1 MNKPTTIKC
10 AVLALGCAA
19 LAACG
24 GSAENDGVT
33 ISFGGPGAPPAV
45 AEVPQP
51 KAMGKAMALASTAPL
66 AEVSLAPSDADFP
79 NPERG
84 FYRFATDPSKITAT
98 SLDYVVADGQRL
110 VYTPADL
117 SAYRTR
123 DLPSSYLTKLNT
135 GFANLRKQGLK
146 AVVRFAYN
154 YPETE
159 SDYLNAQDATL
170 SRVKRHITQLQPV
183 LQANAD
189 VIAAVQ
195 GGFVGAWGEW
205 HTSSNKLTTPA
216 NKAAVR
222 DALLAAVPASRQL
235 QVRYPGD
242 LAAWFPTPPTLEQL
256 LAPSP
261 TTAARIGQHNDCFL
275 ASPDD
280 VGTYWANTP
289 QQSAALRT
297 YAQQASATTS
307 AGGETCAPPV
317 AAQAR
322 MTCEDILREG
332 AAYHMSY
339 LNRDY
344 YEGFF
349 AQWQAGGCMA
359 EVSRKLGY
367 RLQLGT
373 VAHSAVAAPGGTL
386 AWQVA
391 LSNQGWARPMNARS
405 LVLTLVSATN
415 VATVL
420 PLAGTDLRQ
429 ASPGEPLQWAGEVTL
444 PATLAPGSYRVHI
457 SAPDAASTLAATPAY
472 AVRFA
477 NADSAVTGVQW
488 QAGTGRLALGTTLQ
502 VQ

>member
-1 MNKPTTIKC
+1 MNQSTTIKW
-10 AVLALGCAA
+10 AVLALGSSA

-33 ISFGGPGAPPAV
+33 ISFGSPGAPPAQV
-45 AEVPQP
+45 QVPQ
-51 KAMGKAMALASTAPL
+51 AMVARASLTVPMV
-66 AEVSLAPSDADFP
+66 EVSLSPSDLDFP

-98 SLDYVVADGQRL
+98 SLAYVVADGQRL
-110 VYTPADL
+110 VYTPGDL

-123 DLPSSYLTKLNT
+123 DLPSTYLTKLNT

-195 GGFVGAWGEW
+195 GGFIGAWGEW

-222 DALLAAVPASRQL
+222 DALLQAVPASRQL

-242 LAAWFPTPPTLEQL
+242 LAAWYPTPPTLEQL

-261 TTAARIGQHNDCFL
+261 TAAARIGQHNDCFL

-280 VGTYWANTP
+280 VGTYWASTP

-297 YAQQASATTS
+297 YAQQASATTG

-332 AAYHMSY
+332 AAYHMTY

-367 RLQLGT
+367 RLQLQT
-373 VAHSAVAAPGGTL
+373 VTHGAVATPGGSL
-386 AWQVA
+386 AWQVS
-391 LSNQGWARPMNARS
+391 LSNQGWARPLNARN
-405 LVLTLVSATN
+405 LALTLVSATN
-415 VATVL
+415 EATVL

-429 ASPGEPLQWAGEVTL
+429 ASPGEALQWSGEVTL

-457 SAPDAASTLAATPAY
+457 GAPDAASALAATPAY

-477 NADSAVTGVQW
+477 NADNVVTGVQW
-488 QAGTGRLALGTTLQ
+488 QASTGRLALGTTLQ

>member
-1 MNKPTTIKC
+1 MVARASLTVPMVEVSLSPSDLDFPTP
-10 AVLALGCAA
+10 
-19 LAACG
+19 
-24 GSAENDGVT
+24 SA
-33 ISFGGPGAPPAV
+33 
-45 AEVPQP
+45 
-51 KAMGKAMALASTAPL
+51 ASTALRPTPPR
-66 AEVSLAPSDADFP
+66 SPPPRSP
-79 NPERG
+79 
-84 FYRFATDPSKITAT
+84 TWWQTA
-98 SLDYVVADGQRL
+98 SGSF
-110 VYTPADL
+110 TPRAIS

-123 DLPSSYLTKLNT
+123 DLPSTYLTKLNT

-195 GGFVGAWGEW
+195 GGFIGAWGEW

-222 DALLAAVPASRQL
+222 DALLQAVPASRQL

-261 TTAARIGQHNDCFL
+261 TAAARIGQHNDCFL

-280 VGTYWANTP
+280 VGTYWASTP
-289 QQSAALRT
+289 PAVCRAAHLCP
-297 YAQQASATTS
+297 ASQRHHGR
-307 AGGETCAPPV
+307 GGETCAPPV

-332 AAYHMSY
+332 AAYHMTY

-349 AQWQAGGCMA
+349 AQWQAGGWHG
-359 EVSRKLGY
+359 RG
-367 RLQLGT
+367 
-373 VAHSAVAAPGGTL
+373 VAQAGLPVAAADRDTRGRGPRRAVRWPG
-386 AWQVA
+386 
-391 LSNQGWARPMNARS
+391 RCP
-405 LVLTLVSATN
+405 SATR
-415 VATVL
+415 
-420 PLAGTDLRQ
+420 AG
-429 ASPGEPLQWAGEVTL
+429 PG
-444 PATLAPGSYRVHI
+444 R
-457 SAPDAASTLAATPAY
+457 
-472 AVRFA
+472 
-477 NADSAVTGVQW
+477 
-488 QAGTGRLALGTTLQ
+488 
-502 VQ
+502 